1 MDRII
6 AIAYNRALRNQ
17 RREKT
22 SWFFMSKDFGQ
33 DHCRLEQ
40 CICSRDL
47 IFQQASGFFSW
58 MEFCQSRTKAP
69 RFYPRNVAGSNDKVL
84 RRQQRRKKIHTSLD
98 QFSSMQITLLLE
110 ANVNY
115 ELRKSTSVFFRER
128 KFLQMTKKKKKYT
141 LSVRSAAIVNRK
153 KGERICRK
161 RGNVGISS
169 ISTFGGQ
176 KRVISR

>member
-1 MDRII
+1 MLQEATI
-6 AIAYNRALRNQ
+6 
-17 RREKT
+17 
-22 SWFFMSKDFGQ
+22 
-33 DHCRLEQ
+33 
-40 CICSRDL
+40 
-47 IFQQASGFFSW
+47 
-58 MEFCQSRTKAP
+58 
-69 RFYPRNVAGSNDKVL
+69 RFYGGSKEE
-84 RRQQRRKKIHTSLD
+84 KKISLH
-98 QFSSMQITLLLE
+98 QFSSMQRTLLLE

-128 KFLQMTKKKKKYT
+128 KFLQMMKKKKKYT
-141 LSVRSAAIVNRK
+141 LLVRSAAIVNRK

>member
-6 AIAYNRALRNQ
+6 AIAYDRALRNQ

-69 RFYPRNVAGSNDKVL
+69 CFYPRNVAGSNDKVL
-84 RRQQRRKKIHTSLD
+84 RRQQRRKENIASPVFINADNIIAGSECK
-98 QFSSMQITLLLE
+98 
-110 ANVNY
+110 
-115 ELRKSTSVFFRER
+115 LRAQEEHIC
-128 KFLQMTKKKKKYT
+128 FLQGKEVFADDEEEEEIY
-141 LSVRSAAIVNRK
+141 SVSQ
-153 KGERICRK
+153 
-161 RGNVGISS
+161 ISS
-169 ISTFGGQ
+169 NC
-176 KRVISR
+176 